1 MGIVF
6 AKMSSWT
13 ALTGHT
19 GMKIAFE
26 TRNMKSQY
34 FGIFI
39 MKNLE
44 IRVIEENGYLK
55 GYSTKQHGTHKIG
68 F

>member
-1 MGIVF
+1 MNKSIYF
-6 AKMSSWT
+6 AEMSSWT

-26 TRNMKSQY
+26 TKNIKCKY
-34 FGIFI
+34 FVIFI
-39 MKNLE
+39 MKILE
-44 IRVIEENGYLK
+44 FIV
-55 GYSTKQHGTHKIG
+55 